1 MKTTKKEKIS
11 GYSILIFA
19 SFLALFPL
27 FWTFST
33 SIKNRVDTYTLPP
46 KFFDFT
52 PTFKNYTSLFA
63 IDAFPK
69 IYLNTILYATT
80 ISILWYF
87 FNETSMLV
95 YLDYGLAIVW
105 FFQDILWIFFRFVIG

>member
-1 MKTTKKEKIS
+1 MKVTKRDK
-11 GYSILIFA
+11 YSSYFVLIFA

-27 FWTFST
+27 YWTFST

-52 PTFKNYTSLFA
+52 PTFKNYTSLFK

-69 IYLNTILYATT
+69 IYLNTIFVTVMSTLIVLVVGALSAYA
-80 ISILWYF
+80 IDADQVLEAELLWKR
-87 FNETSMLV
+87 S
-95 YLDYGLAIVW
+95 
-105 FFQDILWIFFRFVIG
+105 